1 MDPLGEWQQAAELK
15 YHSGSVHKLSWAHP
29 EFGQV
34 IIHHLTMSSYD
45 VVTYQLTHDDAVAII

>member
-34 IIHHLTMSSYD
+34 NHPI
-45 VVTYQLTHDDAVAII
+45 VVATITCPRVNDGQ